1 MDKTSRHKVFLVEDH
16 QLFREGLAQL
26 INREPDLAVCG
37 EAENVNS
44 ALTGIEKSK
53 PDLVV
58 VDITLADGNGID
70 LVKDLRGRDPELP
83 VLMLSMHDESL
94 YAERALRAGA
104 NGFVMKQEA
113 NKTIRDAIRK
123 VLGGDIY
130 LSEKMSSKMV
140 SKFIGGRPQAAPSP
154 LESLSQRELEVFRM
168 IGQGY
173 STRQIADE
181 LKLTVPTINSFRARI
196 KDKLLLANAN
206 ELALAAIQWV
216 QNKSLPG
223 K

>member
-1 MDKTSRHKVFLVEDH
+1 VDT
-16 QLFREGLAQL
+16 
-26 INREPDLAVCG
+26 
-37 EAENVNS
+37 

-58 VDITLADGNGID
+58 VDITLADSNGID
-70 LVKDLRGRDPELP
+70 LVKNLRAQESEIPM
-83 VLMLSMHDESL
+83 LMLSMHDESL

-123 VLGGDIY
+123 VLGGEIY

-140 SKFIGGRPQAAPSP
+140 SKFVGGRPQQAPSP

-173 STRQIADE
+173 STRQIADD

-196 KDKLLLANAN
+196 KDKLQLANAN

-216 QNKSLPG
+216 QNKSVPT